1 MEQEIQKI
9 IVNAYKSAHSKKK
22 MVSLREVEL
31 LISLR
36 DLIINFALYENKDME
51 EVSKT
56 LKISKSDIELL
67 LSISLKKLR
76 KEAKYEKIWN
86 C

>member
-1 MEQEIQKI
+1 M
-9 IVNAYKSAHSKKK
+9 IVNAYKSAHSKKQ
-22 MVSLREVEL
+22 MVSFEEVEV

-56 LKISKSDIELL
+56 LRISKSDIELL